1 MANELGEALGA
12 LLKTDERLV
21 AKDGSLLKNKVQ
33 ELAGGDDSQL
43 LSLLY
48 SDSEVREHFFK
59 KVAEF
64 TVFQKDKFLQFSN
77 AKEWLPDS
85 YTAFKNKIG
94 LATNGQL
101 LSESDNVVIDWAFK
115 DCVLEAGMK
124 EEEANRK
131 EVFYNEILAPN
142 EVNRLLEPKAFSK
155 AVRYSSAGEAPVKTL
170 KMGDNGVPVEN
181 LLIRGNNLLALSS
194 LKEIYAKRVRFIYI
208 DPPYNTDSD
217 MLYNDRFRNSTW
229 LTFIKNR
236 LEMAKKLLTDD
247 GLIAVQIDNRMFA
260 HLKILMDEIFGAD
273 NLQAVINIKVK
284 ESGGVGNDEFLIDVM
299 EHVYIYSKTDAVE
312 FDVPK
317 EEELYDASDE
327 DNYTS
332 ILDIQDEG
340 EYVRTIEGGS
350 VGEIKVYSHKKW
362 TLKPIPKAD
371 RNTNFYLENFNKIMR
386 TTNPQGG
393 LMKRILPNFPKGKD
407 EVFSIEYAP
416 VRGKN
421 KGKVVREQILGR
433 GLVLWLKTTANA
445 DVATITKLKRPT
457 NAWVD
462 ENLYQG
468 IANEG
473 SVSLQRGK
481 KPEKLIQRILS
492 LHAKPGDLVLDFF
505 LGSGTTAA
513 VAHKLGMHYIGIEQL
528 HYGENDS
535 TQRLKNVIAGDTTGI
550 SKAVGWKGGGEFV
563 YLELAVRNPKIL
575 TAIEKATTVK
585 QLVDVWAELVESPYL
600 SYKID
605 TDSVTKNIEEFKKLE
620 LKYAKAFLIEAID
633 KNSIYV
639 NFSELDDK
647 TNGLSKDDIAV
658 TKSFYGIE

>member
-1 MANELGEALGA
+1 MANELGEVLST

-43 LSLLY
+43 LSLLH
-48 SDSEVREHFFK
+48 SDSEVRQHFFTK
-59 KVAEF
+59 IGDF

-155 AVRYSSAGEAPVKTL
+155 AVRYSSTGEAPVKAL

-236 LEMAKKLLTDD
+236 LEMAKKLLADD

-317 EEELYDASDE
+317 EEELYDPSDE

-332 ILDIQDEG
+332 VLDIQDEG
-340 EYVRTIEGGS
+340 EYVRTIEGGN

-371 RNTNFYLENFNKIMR
+371 RTTNFYLENFNKIMR

-393 LMKRILPNFPKGKD
+393 LMKRILPDFPKGKD
-407 EVFSIEYAP
+407 EVFSIEYTP

-513 VAHKLGMHYIGIEQL
+513 VAHKLGMQYIGIEQL

-535 TQRLKNVIAGDTTGI
+535 TQRLKGVIAGDTTGI

-563 YLELAVRNPKIL
+563 YLELAERNPKIL
-575 TAIEKATTVK
+575 AAIEKATTVK
-585 QLVDVWAELVESPYL
+585 QLVDVWTELVESPYL

-605 TDSVTKNIEEFKKLE
+605 TDSVMRNIEEFKKLE
-620 LKYAKAFLIEAID
+620 LKNAKAFLIEAID
-633 KNSIYV
+633 KNAIYV

-658 TKSFYGIE
+658 TKSFYGID